1 MHTPARI
8 EVAGLSVL
16 FPLYHG
22 SSRSLKKTV
31 LAAAS
36 GRLGQDN
43 RHRVVVQALRDISFT
58 LRPGDRLGLVG
69 SDWAGKTTLLRTL
82 AGIYKPVMG
91 LVRVIGSLNAL
102 LDTQLGMNVD
112 LTGREN
118 IMLRGQYFG
127 LGGQDLERLE
137 EDVQEFAGL
146 GDFMDLPVRIYSS
159 GMVVQLGFALAT
171 AVRPQILLM
180 DEWFLAGDSDFLEK
194 ARARLEDMVRGAEI
208 LVLSTHAPAIVQ
220 TWCTRAI
227 WLDKGEIRADG
238 PPDEV
243 LESYLGHPVLPGAGV
258 TTLPLDG
265 VRVLEFTHTVMG
277 PACGVVLADLGADV
291 IRVEPAPDGDRTR
304 RLQGFAAGFFAYFNR
319 NKRCICIDLKNQD
332 GAAVARDLLRAT
344 DVLIENF
351 APGTMDRLGLGW
363 NEVHKLNPRLIYCM
377 LKGFL
382 PGPYEHRPALDEVAQ
397 FMTGLAYMTGP
408 PGRPLRA
415 GASVIDIMGGVMGA
429 VAILAALRQREQDGE
444 GRKVISSLF
453 EFVRLP
459 RRPAHGR

>member
-1 MHTPARI
+1 MVSGCSNSPTP
-8 EVAGLSVL
+8 S
-16 FPLYHG
+16 
-22 SSRSLKKTV
+22 
-31 LAAAS
+31 
-36 GRLGQDN
+36 
-43 RHRVVVQALRDISFT
+43 
-58 LRPGDRLGLVG
+58 
-69 SDWAGKTTLLRTL
+69 W
-82 AGIYKPVMG
+82 
-91 LVRVIGSLNAL
+91 
-102 LDTQLGMNVD
+102 
-112 LTGREN
+112 
-118 IMLRGQYFG
+118 
-127 LGGQDLERLE
+127 
-137 EDVQEFAGL
+137 
-146 GDFMDLPVRIYSS
+146 
-159 GMVVQLGFALAT
+159 
-171 AVRPQILLM
+171 
-180 DEWFLAGDSDFLEK
+180 
-194 ARARLEDMVRGAEI
+194 
-208 LVLSTHAPAIVQ
+208 
-220 TWCTRAI
+220 
-227 WLDKGEIRADG
+227 G
-238 PPDEV
+238 P
-243 LESYLGHPVLPGAGV
+243 
-258 TTLPLDG
+258 T
-265 VRVLEFTHTVMG
+265 
-277 PACGVVLADLGADV
+277 CGVVLADLGADV